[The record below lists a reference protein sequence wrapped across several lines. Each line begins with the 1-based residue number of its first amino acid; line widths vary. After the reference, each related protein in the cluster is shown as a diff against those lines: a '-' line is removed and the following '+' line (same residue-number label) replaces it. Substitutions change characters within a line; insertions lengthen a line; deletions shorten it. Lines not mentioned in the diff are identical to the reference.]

1 MKLATDAA
9 AWTKSS
15 YCGSGQCVEV
25 ANTGDLLAV
34 RDSKD
39 PDGPVLSFGHGAWR
53 SFLADLSSERL
64 RAS

>member
-1 MKLATDAA
+1 LKLATGTAV
-9 AWTKSS
+9 WKKSS
-15 YCGSGQCVEV
+15 YCGTGQCVEV

-39 PDGPVLSFGHGAWR
+39 PGGPVLSFGHDAWR
-53 SFLADLSSERL
+53 SFLADLSRERL